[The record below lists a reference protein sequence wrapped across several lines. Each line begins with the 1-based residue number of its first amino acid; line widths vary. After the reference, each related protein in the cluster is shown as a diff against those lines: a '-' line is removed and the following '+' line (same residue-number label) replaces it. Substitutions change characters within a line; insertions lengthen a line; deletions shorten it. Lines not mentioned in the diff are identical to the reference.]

1 MEKYFVVGFFILV
14 GGVVA
19 VISLMSRK
27 KSEHQENQQIN
38 KQTTHKTN
46 EQPLAI
52 QPPKRFFM
60 GKCLGGIPNGSVAY
74 EVAYCSVDGDTFKF
88 TSGMRGIE
96 FASIP
101 RAKINTIIV
110 EDKSMIAQKLND
122 IDKSTLDKIINPR
135 TKQNKYCCLVI
146 DWNDKDGARQY
157 SFFEFAGSGKQGL
170 ATDAANVFNRWMSRE
185 DISGERLQP
194 QAT

>member
-19 VISLMSRK
+19 VISLMSRN

-46 EQPLAI
+46 EQPQTI

-110 EDKSMIAQKLND
+110 EDKSLIAQKLND

-170 ATDAANVFNRWMSRE
+170 ATDAENAFNSWMSRE
-185 DISGERLQP
+185 EINGERLR
-194 QAT
+194 AKTT

>member
-1 MEKYFVVGFFILV
+1 MEKYFVIGLFIV
-14 GGVVA
+14 IGVVVA

-46 EQPLAI
+46 EQPQAI

-60 GKCLGGIPNGSVAY
+60 GKYLGGIPNASVAS

-96 FASIP
+96 WASIP
-101 RAKINTIIV
+101 RDKLNTIII
-110 EDKSMIAQKLND
+110 EDKSVIAQKLND

-135 TKQNKYCCLVI
+135 TKQNKYYCLVI
-146 DWNDKDGARQY
+146 DWNDKDGIRQY
-157 SFFEFAGSGKQGL
+157 SFFEFAGSGKQDL
-170 ATDAANVFNRWMSRE
+170 ATDAANALKRWVQKADSNVVK
-185 DISGERLQP
+185 L
-194 QAT
+194 